1 MISKSK
7 NTFEEVNQHNKNTF
21 EDVFFVEIFAFVK
34 VFHILFDAK
43 MRGLFSPNINF
54 SQNAVIMLHLGNK
67 INS

>member
-1 MISKSK
+1 MC
-7 NTFEEVNQHNKNTF
+7 
-21 EDVFFVEIFAFVK
+21 FFVEIFAFVK